1 MEKRQ
6 RLECV
11 FIRGIDGKTA
21 REQHKEGIKRS
32 TKLLSAS
39 VILLRW
45 QGGKRKKQTLT
56 HVMSKWV
63 VTWRHERGGER
74 EVENGDK
81 KQRAQ
86 QPKDKR
92 TG

>member
-1 MEKRQ
+1 
-6 RLECV
+6 
-11 FIRGIDGKTA
+11 
-21 REQHKEGIKRS
+21 
-32 TKLLSAS
+32 
-39 VILLRW
+39 
-45 QGGKRKKQTLT
+45 
-56 HVMSKWV
+56 MSKWV